1 MVSSKPLE
9 KAFFIAKMSGPAM
22 VRLASSDSWKA
33 TLFYR
38 INEVLT
44 FCWLFCAVLSV
55 SGYKYMW
62 ASQYVRSRTGRL
74 LLERLQVAEEENQ
87 DIDTTS
93 VSADCKHPTGFPV
106 PLSENIYCT
115 IHHIQYI
122 LFLPKSLPLTD
133 SLWYLIFPVILFC
146 STAVRILL
154 KVGQI
159 CANCKQR
166 FTCISPRISDQSST
180 VTHYIVLMTTETTEQ
195 HGNFN
200 LLHFQYDWM

>member
-1 MVSSKPLE
+1 MK
-9 KAFFIAKMSGPAM
+9 
-22 VRLASSDSWKA
+22 
-33 TLFYR
+33 
-38 INEVLT
+38 VLT
-44 FCWLFCAVLSV
+44 FCWLFSAVLSV

-74 LLERLQVAEEENQ
+74 LLARLQVAEEENQ

-180 VTHYIVLMTTETTEQ
+180 IHSDS
-195 HGNFN
+195 
-200 LLHFQYDWM
+200 LHSTDDNWNNWTVWKF

>member
-1 MVSSKPLE
+1 MHKGDGFI
-9 KAFFIAKMSGPAM
+9 KASWKSLFHCQNVWSGHGPAM

-44 FCWLFCAVLSV
+44 FCWLFSAVLSV

-93 VSADCKHPTGFPV
+93 VSADCKHPTGFPA
-106 PLSENIYCT
+106 P
-115 IHHIQYI
+115 
-122 LFLPKSLPLTD
+122 FLKIFIAQSITY
-133 SLWYLIFPVILFC
+133 STFYFYL
-146 STAVRILL
+146 
-154 KVGQI
+154 
-159 CANCKQR
+159 
-166 FTCISPRISDQSST
+166 
-180 VTHYIVLMTTETTEQ
+180 
-195 HGNFN
+195 N
-200 LLHFQYDWM
+200 LYL